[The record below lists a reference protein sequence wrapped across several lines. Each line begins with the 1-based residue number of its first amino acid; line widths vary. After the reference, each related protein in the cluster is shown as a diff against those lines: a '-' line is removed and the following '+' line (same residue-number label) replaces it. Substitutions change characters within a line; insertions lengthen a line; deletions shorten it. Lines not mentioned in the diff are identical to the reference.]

1 MYEFIDRPVT
11 SLDRGGRFLIWATR
25 SWVKSMHDARCPC
38 TSIGPAFAQWKMIAG
53 LPHFHMMMMIL
64 NRDALETF
72 RFAQLQCNRIRE
84 HEALILSFVY
94 GMRMS
99 RPEAVRATL
108 ALVVDEDSITSLVT
122 AVASLGRAM
131 ADADIF
137 PCLPDSTCHDKSFT
151 HE

>member
-1 MYEFIDRPVT
+1 
-11 SLDRGGRFLIWATR
+11 
-25 SWVKSMHDARCPC
+25 
-38 TSIGPAFAQWKMIAG
+38 
-53 LPHFHMMMMIL
+53 MMMIL

-72 RFAQLQCNRIRE
+72 RFAPLQCNRIRE

-99 RPEAVRATL
+99 RPQAVRATL

-137 PCLPDSTCHDKSFT
+137 PGLPDSTCHDKSCT